1 MNMTNAVQIKV
12 AILSQVIDGSITTMN
27 CTQNHAYADQ
37 QQTLQQISAVREL
50 RFLDDNSQMKTM
62 IGLTEFTL
70 KEMTF
75 GSRPTKR

>member
-27 CTQNHAYADQ
+27 RTQNHAYADQ